1 MCRSCV
7 EPDAENFDTAGS
19 SSARAAAVL
28 TFGPDAGNGAEIVHA
43 TQQQQQHPQRAEPLP
58 SEIWLHILSFLMTN
72 PVRMKGSMWPGIRD
86 LGYFQG
92 REGLTHKSPN
102 VETDANGDPLRLRM
116 LLKVDLAQ
124 ANPPWGEEAYSRY
137 K

>member
-1 MCRSCV
+1 
-7 EPDAENFDTAGS
+7 
-19 SSARAAAVL
+19 
-28 TFGPDAGNGAEIVHA
+28 
-43 TQQQQQHPQRAEPLP
+43 
-58 SEIWLHILSFLMTN
+58 
-72 PVRMKGSMWPGIRD
+72 MKGSMWPGIRD